1 MPLSFADIRKKY
13 IQFFEKRGHKTIP
26 SFSLIPEKDITT
38 LFTGSGMQPLLPY
51 LLGEKHPLGNRLVD
65 SQKCFRSDDIDEVGD
80 NRHLTFFEMLGNWSL
95 GDYFKEEQLP
105 WFFEFLTDEARLD
118 PEKLYVTVFAG
129 DDKNG
134 IPRDEESVAI
144 WKKLFSGKRIEAKDV
159 ELLTEERGGELGMQG
174 GRIFYYGS
182 KKNWWSRAGTPD
194 KMPAREPGGPDSEVF
209 YDFYPE
215 LGGKCLKP
223 GFGKFC
229 HPNCDCGRFMEI
241 GNSVFMEYV
250 KKEGG
255 GFEKLKQRNVDFG
268 GGLERIAAACNN
280 NADAFLID
288 VFNNARSTLEA
299 GTGKKYE
306 ENIRLFRIILDHIRS
321 AVFLIADGITPSNTD
336 RGYLLRRLI
345 RRSVWF
351 GDQLGAK
358 QSAVSGRSTIS
369 LVAKNFVE
377 EYMAE
382 YPQGHGLSAHA
393 DKIFEEIEKEEKNFR
408 ATLARGAKELARFM
422 AKGEISGE
430 DAFQLFTTYG
440 LPFELTIEEAQKNGI
455 KLTDIE
461 GFKERLKKHQ
471 EISRAGAEK
480 KFGGHGLILNGE
492 LKAANEEELKKV
504 TRLHTATHMMQQ
516 ALREVLGPEVKQMGS
531 DITVERTRFDF
542 AFSRKLTPEE
552 IKAVEDKVNAK
563 IKEDLPMQKVVL
575 PKAEAEKSGALYFF
589 KEKYPDPVNVYFIG
603 SDLKSAWSKEFCGGP
618 HVTHTAEIGVFKIA
632 KEEAVGSGVRRIRGV
647 VNP

>member
-1 MPLSFADIRKKY
+1 MSLGDIRKKY
-13 IQFFEKRGHKTIP
+13 IEFFTERGHKVIP
-26 SFSLIPEKDITT
+26 SSSLVPEKDITT

-51 LLGEKHPLGNRLVD
+51 LLGEKHPSGNRLTD

-105 WFFEFLTDEARLD
+105 WFFEFLTDEVGLA

-129 DDKNG
+129 DEKNG
-134 IPRDEESVAI
+134 IPRDDEAVGI
-144 WKKLFSGKRIEAKDV
+144 WKKLFSGKGIEAKDV
-159 ELLTEERGGELGMQG
+159 ELLTEQRGGELGMQG
-174 GRIFYYGS
+174 GRIFYYES
-182 KKNWWSRAGTPD
+182 KKNWWSRSGTPD

-215 LGGKCLKP
+215 LGEKCLKP

-250 KKEGG
+250 KKEDG

-268 GGLERIAAACNN
+268 GGLERIAAASNN
-280 NADAFLID
+280 DADAFLVD
-288 VFNNARSTLEA
+288 VFDGARNTLEA
-299 GTGKKYE
+299 GTGKKYA

-321 AVFLIADGITPSNTD
+321 AVFLIADGVTPSNTD

-345 RRSVWF
+345 RRAVWF

-358 QSAVSGRSTIS
+358 QGAVSDI
-369 LVAKNFVE
+369 AKNFVD
-377 EYMAE
+377 EYKAD
-382 YPQGHGLSAHA
+382 YPHGHGLAEHA
-393 DKIFEEIEKEEKNFR
+393 NKIFDEIEKEEKNFR
-408 ATLARGAKELARFM
+408 ATLARGSKELARFM

-461 GFKERLKKHQ
+461 GFKELLKKHQ

-542 AFSRKLTPEE
+542 SFPRKLTPEE

-575 PKAEAEKSGALYFF
+575 PKAEAEKSGALFFF
-589 KEKYPDPVNVYFIG
+589 KEKYPDPVNVYFVG
-603 SDLKSAWSKEFCGGP
+603 KDLESAWSKEFCGGP
-618 HVTHTAEIGVFKIA
+618 HVTHTSEIGVFKVI
-632 KEEAVGSGVRRIRGV
+632 KEEAVGSGVRRIRGAV
-647 VNP
+647 EP